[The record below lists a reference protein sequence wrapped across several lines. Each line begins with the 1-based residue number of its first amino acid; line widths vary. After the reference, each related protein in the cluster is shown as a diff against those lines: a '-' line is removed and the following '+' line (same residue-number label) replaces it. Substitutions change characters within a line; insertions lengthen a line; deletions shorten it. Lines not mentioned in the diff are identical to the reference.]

1 MACLCQQ
8 SGGGGGSLYSSTL
21 ERADQFSPS
30 FTARPFPPQ
39 TAPLHQ
45 KPTPGPQLWHGRLAA
60 GRGTSTR
67 AGAAPRPAARRLSG
81 AAAAAP
87 RGPSACPAAF
97 PARAHDPP
105 PGLWGRTP
113 RPEGPRRRSRPAPF
127 PPPQSL
133 TGTYRRGAGGRPPP
147 PPLLPPSN
155 GCSGGAAP
163 SPPRPAW
170 PRPQRRRRHF
180 NLPRR
185 PLCSRRSPMMRPLP
199 APSRSRPP
207 ASPPLITLR
216 SDARTRAAPPPAPA
230 LGLAYRPHLLRARTI
245 WRTGAEKRRPGR
257 MPQVLE
263 EGAAFRAGL
272 FRWASSLGGLKET
285 DGCRG
290 ERESPHVRPSRPVFP
305 PQGARSST
313 AGERLPPLP
322 GRSRCWV
329 LPHARAL

>member
-1 MACLCQQ
+1 MPAKR
-8 SGGGGGSLYSSTL
+8 GGGGAACTHQPWREQTSF
-21 ERADQFSPS
+21 RPASPPALS
-30 FTARPFPPQ
+30 RLRQRPFTRSLLPVRSSGMGDWPQ
-39 TAPLHQ
+39 AEGQAPGQGRPLGLQ
-45 KPTPGPQLWHGRLAA
+45 PGGSPAQQQQPHEGPLPARRPSLRGHTTRRRGCGAGLPAQRGHGA
-60 GRGTSTR
+60 GRG
-67 AGAAPRPAARRLSG
+67 PH
-81 AAAAAP
+81 
-87 RGPSACPAAF
+87 PS
-97 PARAHDPP
+97 PP
-105 PGLWGRTP
+105 PP
-113 RPEGPRRRSRPAPF
+113 
-127 PPPQSL
+127 SL

>member
-1 MACLCQQ
+1 MPAKR
-8 SGGGGGSLYSSTL
+8 GGGGQPVLINLGESRPVFAQLH
-21 ERADQFSPS
+21 RP
-30 FTARPFPPQ
+30 PFPASDS
-39 TAPLHQ
+39 APSPEAYSRSAALAWA
-45 KPTPGPQLWHGRLAA
+45 TGRRPRDKHP
-60 GRGTSTR
+60 GRG
-67 AGAAPRPAARRLSG
+67 
-81 AAAAAP
+81 
-87 RGPSACPAAF
+87 GPSACSPAALRRSSSSPTRALCLPGGLPCAGTR
-97 PARAHDPP
+97 PAAGAVGPDSPPRGATAQVAARTLPP
-105 PGLWGRTP
+105 P
-113 RPEGPRRRSRPAPF
+113 
-127 PPPQSL
+127 PPSL

-155 GCSGGAAP
+155 GCSGGGGAAP
-163 SPPRPAW
+163 SPPRLAW